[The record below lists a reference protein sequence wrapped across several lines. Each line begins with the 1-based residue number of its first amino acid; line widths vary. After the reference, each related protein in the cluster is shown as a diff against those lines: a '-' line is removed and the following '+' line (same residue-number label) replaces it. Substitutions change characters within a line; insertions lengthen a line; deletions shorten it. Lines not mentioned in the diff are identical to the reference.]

1 MFDCNLNQLS
11 QQALS
16 YDPFNAQLLRTQAF
30 WGSELTTFRDLVAAG
45 LSEILQKVPLHIER
59 DDAVLSRTQAILKG
73 VLERRGLNLGVGNRK
88 DITRRMTA
96 RIGVLLESVKDG
108 VAVRHPVILTVRP
121 AWSGLITNV
130 RVFDVRNNYIGSI
143 PLRTPFA
150 PIKETGMP
158 KKLVLTLSCR
168 KIVLRVKASK
178 KDDTCGFDSDEEEQV
193 EVNGRLQYR
202 KREPVFITETVTELK
217 FKFTDESTGQY
228 TCRRLKLNLDDLLVQ
243 EKSSTGL
250 PGRAVQ
256 EFTSSEYL
264 GAADIES
271 REIAATPGEGNGV
284 PSNSKNVD
292 VKNVAPPAIDRG
304 AELDSLNQSHDA
316 QTTAVSSNGESSS
329 VTLAAATVADKT
341 VVFNNRLT
349 LSVQEDTSA
358 PTVTETNIECA
369 EILREG
375 LQFEGRYFMV
385 RIVNEVDVTQVTLL
399 SIGFNKV
406 FVFMMTREHI
416 DRTHNMKKRLLQLL
430 LILRCNALVEP
441 LFTGLPGLPPEE
453 AARIENPAFCLEKHC
468 FVHLHPYSQGATI
481 ILVDPNNRP
490 MLGSGF
496 EVMEAMEQDEDG
508 HENQL
513 EATPDAVPTSS
524 ISRRPLPGGSWKAT
538 MSQRGRSM
546 RGGPLTRSMSRMRST
561 KSFRNNAIDEFLN
574 GNMNPP
580 AVIDDESEGEGDED
594 DDEEENIRSVSYKGR
609 NLHISAVPVPVVS
622 NVDDNTVTL
631 KSNLEEKGETVVVT
645 ANQHP
650 GDFEESGNLTAAS
663 SGISDSDSEEGDGF
677 VPLPTITTRA
687 VPLPSSVKGKR
698 PPRVP
703 AAGVRAIARRGMT
716 DGLTLEKALAAAAE
730 LQATFFSVANT
741 RARSVSWEEWDAEKK
756 DEESVLQNAMTSG
769 ATKEDIHS
777 AHNRENK
784 GGEEN
789 SAAAHDDADLED
801 LRMSP
806 SGGKAALEFL
816 EEGNEEEFLR
826 GIVDVPWIE
835 ELGSIEVVEYVM
847 QDVVSVLIQKAVAVL
862 TEQYLHLPI
871 FEQFVS
877 EVIQQGSERAEAYL
891 QEHAAHTEETAV
903 TEAEQVVV
911 EELLEDVVDEL
922 AEERSN
928 KLNLIAFKAAVA
940 AEAAAAAA
948 AAAAAE
954 AEANKTAKKGKKVKV
969 TGGSTPNQKIKDKSD
984 ASPTK
989 AVLTIVVPAE
999 LEEEKVDDAPVVRT
1013 ADVPFSQPYRAV
1025 PDSPTSS
1032 VPVIYNV
1039 QKIVSKL
1046 SSNHSSSRPYSKR
1059 DTLVPVLGSTSVG
1072 KKRHTSDAL
1081 LSAQMYHA
1089 PEYLGQQSPLNS
1101 VYTGT
1106 FSRSDAFP
1114 EELIG
1119 SEFSSDLK
1127 SKKLPGRNLHVL
1139 RLNTISALPVIEVN
1153 PGGLNDEI
1161 LQPTN
1166 LVRPSD
1172 RAAGLRR
1179 AAGSN
1184 NGEHMGPIMSV
1195 STVAEADHQPF
1206 RKGGTA
1212 DSTVHHHHHGHTF
1225 SFSYQQG
1232 YDDDNSSIASMRSDK
1247 SGGSRSS
1254 PAVFRNTLHRAV
1266 PLPVDEESVYSLGS
1280 SSRAG
1285 ARRSPNKRTM
1295 LEFDS
1300 ATGDSYDNDL
1310 FSLGEGSSLVDS
1322 EMCSVRTGTGRMRR
1336 QPRTDPLQVPPR
1348 GYEAFEKKRIVEQS
1362 LGDYK
1367 YIGYVKERPLV
1378 HSSHWRGKVFAYLSS
1393 LRNAD
1398 HLRKHVAMLTKA
1410 TQVVLTPEE
1419 AVCALAHTSGSVGEV
1434 TEKLKN
1440 LEFFSELKLVCR
1452 SLHVRSMV
1460 CMLEGGERLFK
1471 DTPVDTFGDHGE
1483 FDDFSLH
1490 ADELLQKRTGGSVIS
1505 KSLQHSRSVMAK
1517 GLKTR
1522 KTAVAVDLLSKT
1534 APLGAVGEAA
1544 LAKGRELSFSASTK
1558 HGQSFKSFTAPTPVG
1573 APAEPY
1579 KFDQDIRPMSTGD
1592 DQGLLAKLFHFE
1604 RDEPIVALYPEEEMD
1619 DGKSGITSLSMSL
1632 GSTQAFYSNSFKSQS
1647 FHGVPLVNA
1656 GVTSPV
1662 GKPYALSRSNT
1673 ATSVG
1678 SASSAASQHTAS
1690 SAADQAAATQ
1700 LTPGIRSMLSLPRSN
1715 TVMDIMAQSA
1725 TVQSKATF
1733 VPLKFASTGGSK
1745 SRLDTSFVVSPKKS
1759 SDVEPLLSPNSSDK
1773 TFGKGSGQTLEQIR
1787 SNDAE
1792 EEAEGGESIKI
1803 KSALRS
1809 SISPSKLLATSSSAV
1824 LRTLESGK
1832 WKAEE
1837 EEESGPFRPPMRRG
1851 SMGPTTMMR
1860 RSSMGSFRLAGRI
1873 DDLLVEHGDTPLA
1886 VMCRRDFLK
1895 AQQDEVLLKS
1905 DKNYIRRPIEKK
1917 IGMLRSSFDGGYNPP
1932 PIEEQ
1937 N

>member
-1 MFDCNLNQLS
+1 M
-11 QQALS
+11 A
-16 YDPFNAQLLRTQAF
+16 T
-30 WGSELTTFRDLVAAG
+30 G
-45 LSEILQKVPLHIER
+45 LSEILQKVPLRTER
-59 DDAVLSRTQAILKG
+59 DDAVLSRSQAILKG

-121 AWSGLITNV
+121 AWSGLITNI
-130 RVFDVRNNYIGSI
+130 RVFDVQNNYVGSI

-150 PIKETGMP
+150 PIKETGTP
-158 KKLVLTLSCR
+158 KKLILTLSCR
-168 KIVLRVKASK
+168 KIVLRVRASK
-178 KDDTCGFDSDEEEQV
+178 NDDTCGFDSDEEEQV

-202 KREPVFITETVTELK
+202 KRDPVFITETVTELK

-243 EKSSTGL
+243 EKSSAAL

-264 GAADIES
+264 GAADVES
-271 REIAATPGEGNGV
+271 LEIAATTPAEEGRET
-284 PSNSKNVD
+284 SYSASRSVD
-292 VKNVAPPAIDRG
+292 VQNAASPVVDRG
-304 AELDSLNQSHDA
+304 AEPDSLNKNRDA
-316 QTTAVSSNGESSS
+316 QTNAANTAETGPLPS
-329 VTLAAATVADKT
+329 AAAAAAADKT
-341 VVFNNRLT
+341 AVVINSRLS

-399 SIGFNKV
+399 SIGSDKV

-430 LILRCNALVEP
+430 LILRSNALVEP
-441 LFTGLPGLPPEE
+441 LFNGGQGLAPEA

-481 ILVDPNNRP
+481 ILVDPSNRP

-496 EVMEAMEQDEDG
+496 EVMEAMEQDEESNEG
-508 HENQL
+508 QPEMTS
-513 EATPDAVPTSS
+513 EAAASSASLSQEPTNN
-524 ISRRPLPGGSWKAT
+524 RRPLPGGSWKAT

-546 RGGPLTRSMSRMRST
+546 RGGPMSRMRST

-580 AVIDDESEGEGDED
+580 AVIDNESEEEGGDGDE
-594 DDEEENIRSVSYKGR
+594 DEEENVRSVSYKGR
-609 NLHISAVPVPVVS
+609 NLNFSAIPTPSVS
-622 NVDDNTVTL
+622 QNVDATTL
-631 KSNLEEKGETVVVT
+631 KVDEDKEGEAVVAVIADQQQPTGDMGVQPANL
-645 ANQHP
+645 
-650 GDFEESGNLTAAS
+650 NLTAAW
-663 SGISDSDSEEGDGF
+663 SGISDSDGEEGDGF
-677 VPLPTITTRA
+677 VPLPTIATRA

-730 LQATFFSVANT
+730 LQATFFSVANS

-756 DEESVLQNAMTSG
+756 DEENVLQNALISG
-769 ATKEDIHS
+769 AAKVDIILPHT
-777 AHNRENK
+777 RGNK
-784 GGEEN
+784 DEEEN
-789 SAAAHDDADLED
+789 TTAVAAGGDDDDSGD

-847 QDVVSVLIQKAVAVL
+847 QDVVSVLVQKAVAVL
-862 TEQYLHLPI
+862 AEQYLHLPI
-871 FEQFVS
+871 FEEFVS
-877 EVIQQGSERAEAYL
+877 NVIQQGTERAETYL
-891 QEHAAHTEETAV
+891 HELAADTEESAV
-903 TEAEQVVV
+903 TETEEVVV
-911 EELLEDVVDEL
+911 EELLEDAVDEL

-928 KLNLIAFKAAVA
+928 KLNLIAFKAA
-940 AEAAAAAA
+940 AEAA

-954 AEANKTAKKGKKVKV
+954 AEANKTTKKGKKVKV
-969 TGGSTPNQKIKDKSD
+969 ATGGSGANHKAKDNKSD
-984 ASPTK
+984 SSPAK
-989 AVLTIVVPAE
+989 AALTIVVPAE
-999 LEEEKVDDAPVVRT
+999 IEEEKVDDAPVVRT

-1032 VPVIYNV
+1032 VPVVYNV

-1046 SSNHSSSRPYSKR
+1046 SSNQPSSRPYSKR
-1059 DTLVPVLGSTSVG
+1059 DTLVPVLGSTTVG

-1114 EELIG
+1114 AG
-1119 SEFSSDLK
+1119 SRDSEFSSDLK
-1127 SKKLPGRNLHVL
+1127 SKKLPSRNLHVL
-1139 RLNTISALPVIEVN
+1139 RLNTISNLPVIEVN
-1153 PGGLNDEI
+1153 SGGLNDEI

-1166 LVRPSD
+1166 LVNPSD

-1179 AAGSN
+1179 AVGSN
-1184 NGEHMGPIMSV
+1184 NGEQMGPIISI
-1195 STVAEADHQPF
+1195 STVTEAEQQPF
-1206 RKGGTA
+1206 RKSSTA
-1212 DSTVHHHHHGHTF
+1212 ESAGHHHHGHSSS
-1225 SFSYQQG
+1225 SFVSHQQG
-1232 YDDDNSSIASMRSDK
+1232 YDDDSSTIASMRSDK
-1247 SGGSRSS
+1247 SAGSRSS
-1254 PAVFRNTLHRAV
+1254 PAVFRNTVHRAV

-1300 ATGDSYDNDL
+1300 FAIGETFENDL
-1310 FSLGEGSSLVDS
+1310 FSLGEGSSLADS

-1348 GYEAFEKKRIVEQS
+1348 GFEAFEKKRIVEQS

-1410 TQVVLTPEE
+1410 TKVVLTPEE
-1419 AVCALAHTSGSVGEV
+1419 AVCALAHASGSVGEV

-1471 DTPVDTFGDHGE
+1471 DTPVDTFGDKGE

-1522 KTAVAVDLLSKT
+1522 KTAVAGDLLSKT
-1534 APLGAVGEAA
+1534 APLGAVESAI
-1544 LAKGRELSFSASTK
+1544 AKERDLSFSASVK
-1558 HGQSFKSFTAPTPVG
+1558 EGQSFKSFTAPGPVVPPVELSNF
-1573 APAEPY
+1573 A
-1579 KFDQDIRPMSTGD
+1579 QSTRPMSTGD
-1592 DQGLLAKLFHFE
+1592 GQEEEGLLAKLFHFE
-1604 RDEPIVALYPEEEMD
+1604 RDEPIVAPYPEEEID
-1619 DGKSGITSLSMSL
+1619 DSKSGITSLSMSL

-1647 FHGVPLVNA
+1647 FNGIPLVA
-1656 GVTSPV
+1656 ASAPSPV

-1673 ATSVG
+1673 ATSINSAG
-1678 SASSAASQHTAS
+1678 SGASHHTAG

-1700 LTPGIRSMLSLPRSN
+1700 LTPGIRSMLSLPRKN

-1745 SRLDTSFVVSPKKS
+1745 SRLDTSFASPPKKNNTEM
-1759 SDVEPLLSPNSSDK
+1759 EPPLWPDPSDK
-1773 TFGKGSGQTLEQIR
+1773 MFGKWPGQALEQIR
-1787 SNDAE
+1787 SSDAE
-1792 EEAEGGESIKI
+1792 EDIGGESIKF
-1803 KSALRS
+1803 KSSSLSRS
-1809 SISPSKLLATSSSAV
+1809 SFSPSAGLVSTSSSAA
-1824 LRTLESGK
+1824 LRILESGK
-1832 WKAEE
+1832 WKTEGEE
-1837 EEESGPFRPPMRRG
+1837 EGSTGDSGAAASPFRPAMRRG
-1851 SMGPTTMMR
+1851 SMGPTAMLR

-1917 IGMLRSSFDGGYNPP
+1917 IGMLRSSFDGGYIPP

-1937 N
+1937 D

>member
-1 MFDCNLNQLS
+1 MCKCKLNELF

-30 WGSELTTFRDLVAAG
+30 WGSELTTFKDLVAAG

-121 AWSGLITNV
+121 AWSGLITNI

-178 KDDTCGFDSDEEEQV
+178 NDDTCGFDSDEEEQV

-243 EKSSTGL
+243 EKSCAGL

-271 REIAATPGEGNGV
+271 REIAATPGERINV
-284 PSNSKNVD
+284 HSNSKNAD
-292 VKNVAPPAIDRG
+292 VENAAPPAIDRG
-304 AELDSLNQSHDA
+304 AELDSLNKSHDA
-316 QTTAVSSNGESSS
+316 QITAVSSAEPVSLASAAS
-329 VTLAAATVADKT
+329 VPDKT
-341 VVFNNRLT
+341 VVINNRLS

-399 SIGFNKV
+399 SIGSNKV

-430 LILRCNALVEP
+430 LILRSNALVEP
-441 LFTGLPGLPPEE
+441 LFNGLPGLAPEE

-481 ILVDPNNRP
+481 ILVDPSNRP

-496 EVMEAMEQDEDG
+496 EVMEAMEQEEDG

-546 RGGPLTRSMSRMRST
+546 RGGPLTRTMSRMRST

-594 DDEEENIRSVSYKGR
+594 DEEENIRSVSYKGR
-609 NLHISAVPVPVVS
+609 NLHISAVLAPAVS
-622 NVDDNTVTL
+622 NIDESVTL
-631 KSNLEEKGETVVVT
+631 KSNHEEDGVTVG
-645 ANQHP
+645 AAADQHT
-650 GDFEESGNLTAAS
+650 GDFAKSGNLTASS
-663 SGISDSDSEEGDGF
+663 SGISDSDGEEGDGF
-677 VPLPTITTRA
+677 VPLPTIATRA

-756 DEESVLQNAMTSG
+756 DEESVLQNAMTNG
-769 ATKEDIHS
+769 AAKEDIRSSHS
-777 AHNRENK
+777 LENK
-784 GGEEN
+784 GEEGN
-789 SAAAHDDADLED
+789 TTAVAAHDDADLED

-835 ELGSIEVVEYVM
+835 ELGSVEVVEYVM

-871 FEQFVS
+871 FEEFVS
-877 EVIQQGSERAEAYL
+877 EVILQGTERAEAYFH
-891 QEHAAHTEETAV
+891 EHTAHTEETAV

-948 AAAAAE
+948 AAE
-954 AEANKTAKKGKKVKV
+954 AEASKTAKKGKKVKV

-989 AVLTIVVPAE
+989 AALTIVVPAE

-1059 DTLVPVLGSTSVG
+1059 DTLVPVLGSTTVG

-1114 EELIG
+1114 EEPRG

-1166 LVRPSD
+1166 LVHPSD

-1179 AAGSN
+1179 AVGSN
-1184 NGEHMGPIMSV
+1184 NSEQMGPIMSV
-1195 STVAEADHQPF
+1195 STVAEADQQPF

-1212 DSTVHHHHHGHTF
+1212 DSTGHHHHHGHSSSS
-1225 SFSYQQG
+1225 SFFHQQQG

-1300 ATGDSYDNDL
+1300 AMGESYDNDL
-1310 FSLGEGSSLVDS
+1310 FSLGEGSSLADS

-1410 TQVVLTPEE
+1410 TKVVLTPEE

-1434 TEKLKN
+1434 AEKLKN

-1544 LAKGRELSFSASTK
+1544 VAKGRELSFSASTK
-1558 HGQSFKSFTAPTPVG
+1558 NSQSFKSFTAPAPVG

-1604 RDEPIVALYPEEEMD
+1604 RDEPMIAPFPEEEID
-1619 DGKSGITSLSMSL
+1619 DSKSGITSLSMSL

-1647 FHGVPLVNA
+1647 FNGMPLVNA
-1656 GVTSPV
+1656 SAPSPV
-1662 GKPYALSRSNT
+1662 GKPYALTRSNT

-1678 SASSAASQHTAS
+1678 SAGSAASQHTAS

-1745 SRLDTSFVVSPKKS
+1745 SRLDTSFASPPKKNNT
-1759 SDVEPLLSPNSSDK
+1759 DGEPPLWPDSPDK
-1773 TFGKGSGQTLEQIR
+1773 MFGKWPGQALEQIR
-1787 SNDAE
+1787 SSDAE
-1792 EEAEGGESIKI
+1792 EDAGGGASIKV
-1803 KSALRS
+1803 KSALS
-1809 SISPSKLLATSSSAV
+1809 STA

-1832 WKAEE
+1832 WKAEG
-1837 EEESGPFRPPMRRG
+1837 EEESSMGDNGATSPFRPAMRRG
-1851 SMGPTTMMR
+1851 PSVGPTTMLR

-1917 IGMLRSSFDGGYNPP
+1917 IGMLRSSFDGGNNPP

-1937 N
+1937 D